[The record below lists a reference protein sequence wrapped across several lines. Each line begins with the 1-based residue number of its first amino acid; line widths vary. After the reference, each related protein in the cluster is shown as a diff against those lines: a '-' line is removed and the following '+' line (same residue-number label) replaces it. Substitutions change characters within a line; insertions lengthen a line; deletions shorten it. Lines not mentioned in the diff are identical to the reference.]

1 MSPAFQTQRWLSIP
15 NSRFHEVACP
25 VPLPENNG
33 SPCLSHTAVRL
44 GLQADNLAGVW
55 PHHTQNEFDILEDG
69 DIGEVIQAA
78 NQIADDTF
86 PMELKGCNIPDR
98 YTPGT
103 SGSTSF

>member
-1 MSPAFQTQRWLSIP
+1 M
-15 NSRFHEVACP
+15 ACP

-33 SPCLSHTAVRL
+33 SPCLSHAAVWL
-44 GLQADNLAGVW
+44 ELQADNLAGVW
-55 PHHTQNEFDILEDG
+55 LHHTQNEFDILEYG

-86 PMELKGCNIPDR
+86 QMELKGCNIPDR

-103 SGSTSF
+103 SGQRVFDFLLVWDQAILTIPCG